1 MEKVSALKIKEFK
14 FFLLTRLSMVLATQ
28 MQAVIV
34 GWQVYEITK
43 DPFSLGLIGLAE
55 AIPSILISLYA
66 GHVVD
71 RNDRKKIIFWAS
83 LGMIFCSVSLL
94 FISTNISSLLADNR
108 LVLIYS
114 VIFLSGIARGYLSP
128 ANFAFLAQIVP
139 REIYPNAIS
148 WNTSN
153 WQFGMVVGPALG
165 GLIYGFAGVTAA
177 YAVDALLTFASIGF
191 LMMIKSKPVPD
202 FNEEESLK
210 DSLTAGVKF
219 VFKNKIIL
227 GAISLDLF
235 AVLFGG
241 AVAIL
246 PIYAGEIL
254 LVGPEGLGALRAAPA
269 VGAVMMAIYMTRRP
283 LTKNAG
289 RNLLVT
295 VFLFGLS
302 MMIFGISKSFYLSLF
317 ALALSG
323 AFDAVSV
330 VIRSLIIQLKTP
342 DNMKG
347 RVSSVDSIF
356 VGSSNEIGAFE
367 SGLMAKLMG
376 TVPSVVFNS
385 VMTLIVVVV
394 IAAGSPK
401 LRKLKL

>member
-1 MEKVSALKIKEFK
+1 LQQSALKIREFK
-14 FFLLTRLSMVLATQ
+14 FYLLTRLSMVLATQ

-71 RNDRKKIIFWAS
+71 RNDRKKIVFWAS
-83 LGMIFCSVSLL
+83 LGMIFCSISLL
-94 FISTNISSLLADNR
+94 FISTNINSMLVDNR

-114 VIFLSGIARGYLSP
+114 VIFISGIARGYLSP
-128 ANFAFLAQIVP
+128 ANFAFLSQVVP
-139 REIYPNAIS
+139 REMYPNAIS

-153 WQFGMVVGPALG
+153 WQFASVIGPALG
-165 GLIYGFAGVTAA
+165 GLIYGFAGVIAA
-177 YAVDALLTFASIGF
+177 YAVDAALTLLSVCF
-191 LMMIKSKPVPD
+191 LLMIKRKPLPEYD
-202 FNEEESLK
+202 KEESLK
-210 DSLTAGVKF
+210 SSLTAGVKF
-219 VFKNKIIL
+219 VFKNKVIL

-269 VGAVMMAIYMTRRP
+269 IGAVMMGIYMTRYP
-283 LTKNAG
+283 VTHNAG
-289 RNLLVT
+289 RNLLIT

-302 MMIFGISKSFYLSLF
+302 MMVFGISKSFYLSLF
-317 ALALSG
+317 ALAFSG

-330 VIRSLIIQLKTP
+330 VIRALIIQLKTP

-356 VGSSNEIGAFE
+356 IGSSNEIGAFE

-376 TVPSVVFNS
+376 TVPSVIFNS
-385 VMTLIVVVV
+385 VMTLIVVIT

>member
-83 LGMIFCSVSLL
+83 FGMIFCSVSLL

-108 LVLIYS
+108 LVLIYC
-114 VIFLSGIARGYLSP
+114 VIFISGIARGYLSP

-139 REIYPNAIS
+139 REMYPNAIS

-165 GLIYGFAGVTAA
+165 GLIYGFAGVTTA
-177 YAVDALLTFASIGF
+177 YAVDVLLTLVSIGF
-191 LMMIKSKPVPD
+191 LLMIKSKPVPQ
-202 FNEEESLK
+202 FSEEESLK
-210 DSLTAGVKF
+210 ESLTAGVKF

-269 VGAVMMAIYMTRRP
+269 VGAVIMAIYMTRRP

-302 MMIFGISKSFYLSLF
+302 MMLFGISKSFYLSLF

-367 SGLMAKLMG
+367 SGLMAKMMG
-376 TVPSVVFNS
+376 TVPSVIFNS
-385 VMTLIVVVV
+385 VMTLIVVVA

>member
-114 VIFLSGIARGYLSP
+114 VIFMSGIARGYLSP

-139 REIYPNAIS
+139 REMYPNAIS

-177 YAVDALLTFASIGF
+177 YAVDALLTLISIGF
-191 LMMIKSKPVPD
+191 LLMIKNKPIPEI
-202 FNEEESLK
+202 NEEESLK

-289 RNLLVT
+289 RNLLIT

-385 VMTLIVVVV
+385 VMTLIVVVA

>member
-1 MEKVSALKIKEFK
+1 M
-14 FFLLTRLSMVLATQ
+14 TRLSMVLATQ

-71 RNDRKKIIFWAS
+71 RNDRKKILFWGS
-83 LGMIFCSVSLL
+83 LGMIFCSISLL
-94 FISTNISSLLADNR
+94 FISTNIDSLVSDNR
-108 LVLIYS
+108 LILIYS
-114 VIFLSGIARGYLSP
+114 VIFISGIARGYLSP
-128 ANFAFLAQIVP
+128 ANFAFLSQIVP
-139 REIYPNAIS
+139 REMYPNAIS
-148 WNTSN
+148 WNTST
-153 WQFGMVVGPALG
+153 WQFGSVVGPALG
-165 GLIYGFAGVTAA
+165 GLIYGFAGVITS
-177 YAVDALLTFASIGF
+177 YVVDASLTLVSVCFLL
-191 LMMIKSKPVPD
+191 MIKRKPVPKYD
-202 FNEEESLK
+202 EEESLK
-210 DSLTAGVKF
+210 DSLMAGVKF
-219 VFKNKIIL
+219 VFRNKIIL

-241 AVAIL
+241 AIAIL

-269 VGAVMMAIYMTRRP
+269 IGAVIMAVYMTKFP
-283 LTKNAG
+283 LTRNAG
-289 RNLLVT
+289 RNLIVT

-302 MMIFGISKSFYLSLF
+302 MMLFGISKSFYLSLF

-385 VMTLIVVVV
+385 VMTIIVVIT
-394 IAAGSPK
+394 IAASSPK

>member
-1 MEKVSALKIKEFK
+1 
-14 FFLLTRLSMVLATQ
+14 MVLATQ

-71 RNDRKKIIFWAS
+71 RNDRKKILFWGS
-83 LGMIFCSVSLL
+83 LGMMFCSISLL
-94 FISTNISSLLADNR
+94 FISTNIDSLVADNK

-114 VIFLSGIARGYLSP
+114 VIFISRIARGYLSP

-139 REIYPNAIS
+139 REMYPNAIS

-153 WQFGMVVGPALG
+153 WQFGMVAGPALG
-165 GLIYGFAGVTAA
+165 GLIYGFAGVAAA
-177 YAVDALLTFASIGF
+177 YTVDAALTLVSVCFLL
-191 LMMIKSKPVPD
+191 MIKRKPVPKYD
-202 FNEEESLK
+202 EEESLK
-210 DSLTAGVKF
+210 ESLTAGIKF

-269 VGAVMMAIYMTRRP
+269 VGAVIMAVYTTRFP
-283 LTKNAG
+283 LTRNAG

-302 MMIFGISKSFYLSLF
+302 MMLFGISKSFYLSLF

-376 TVPSVVFNS
+376 TVPSVIFNS
-385 VMTLIVVVV
+385 VMTIIVVVT
-394 IAAGSPK
+394 IAASSPK

>member
-114 VIFLSGIARGYLSP
+114 VIFMSGIARGYLSP

-139 REIYPNAIS
+139 REMYPNAIS

-165 GLIYGFAGVTAA
+165 GLIYGFAGVTTA
-177 YAVDALLTFASIGF
+177 YAVDALLTLASIGF
-191 LMMIKSKPVPD
+191 LMMVKSKPLPD

-289 RNLLVT
+289 RNLLIT

-385 VMTLIVVVV
+385 VMTLIVVVA

>member
-1 MEKVSALKIKEFK
+1 M
-14 FFLLTRLSMVLATQ
+14 TRLSMVLATQ

-71 RNDRKKIIFWAS
+71 RNDRKKILFWGS
-83 LGMIFCSVSLL
+83 LGMIFCSISLL
-94 FISTNISSLLADNR
+94 FISTNIDSLVSDNR
-108 LVLIYS
+108 LFLIYS
-114 VIFLSGIARGYLSP
+114 VIFISGIARGYLSP
-128 ANFAFLAQIVP
+128 ANFAFLSQIVP
-139 REIYPNAIS
+139 REMYPNAIS
-148 WNTSN
+148 WNTST
-153 WQFGMVVGPALG
+153 WQFGSVVGPALG
-165 GLIYGFAGVTAA
+165 GLIYGFAGVITS
-177 YAVDALLTFASIGF
+177 YAVDASLTLVSVCFLL
-191 LMMIKSKPVPD
+191 MIKRKPVPKYD
-202 FNEEESLK
+202 EEESLK

-219 VFKNKIIL
+219 VFRNKIIL

-241 AVAIL
+241 AIAIL

-269 VGAVMMAIYMTRRP
+269 IGAVIMAVYMTRFP
-283 LTKNAG
+283 LTRNAG
-289 RNLLVT
+289 RNLIIT

-302 MMIFGISKSFYLSLF
+302 MMLFGISKSFYLSLF

-385 VMTLIVVVV
+385 VMTILVV
-394 IAAGSPK
+394 ITIAASSPK

>member
-1 MEKVSALKIKEFK
+1 
-14 FFLLTRLSMVLATQ
+14 MVLATQ

-71 RNDRKKIIFWAS
+71 RNDRKKILFWAS
-83 LGMIFCSVSLL
+83 LGMIFCSISLL
-94 FISTNISSLLADNR
+94 IISTNINSLVTDNR
-108 LVLIYS
+108 LILIYS
-114 VIFLSGIARGYLSP
+114 VIFISGIARGYLSP

-153 WQFGMVVGPALG
+153 WQLGMVVGPALG

-177 YAVDALLTFASIGF
+177 YAVDAALTLISVCFLL
-191 LMMIKSKPVPD
+191 MIKSKPLPEY
-202 FNEEESLK
+202 NQEESLK
-210 DSLTAGVKF
+210 ESLTAGVKF

-254 LVGPEGLGALRAAPA
+254 LVGPEGLGALRASPA
-269 VGAVMMAIYMTRRP
+269 IGAVIMAISMTKFS
-283 LTKNAG
+283 LTYNAG

-295 VFLFGLS
+295 VFLFGIC
-302 MMIFGISKSFYLSLF
+302 MMLFGISKNFYFSLF
-317 ALALSG
+317 ILALGG

-330 VIRSLIIQLKTP
+330 VIRALIIQLKTP

-385 VMTLIVVVV
+385 VMTLIVVIS